1 MSACITGHR
10 DRAGR
15 LGRSAA
21 GGEECRARLQRLLHP
36 GDRRSRAL
44 KYGRLSHVDQTY
56 LRPATYRAAN
66 ATLIG
71 HQASIGLAQA
81 WGGGLVASAHGMRF
95 VGPVPSVYARPNPK
109 HFGRRGGAT
118 SLNMI
123 NDQAAGLGGKVAAGT
138 PRDSRYVL
146 DVHRA
151 SRNVTTEKRMGQG
164 HRSSAAGVRAPSR
177 CPPRYS

>member
-1 MSACITGHR
+1 M
-10 DRAGR
+10 
-15 LGRSAA
+15 RSVAHGCNVCCTPA
-21 GGEECRARLQRLLHP
+21 IGGA
-36 GDRRSRAL
+36 DAL
-44 KYGRLSHVDQTY
+44 KYGRLSHIDQTY

-118 SLNMI
+118 
-123 NDQAAGLGGKVAAGT
+123 V
-138 PRDSRYVL
+138 
-146 DVHRA
+146 RA
-151 SRNVTTEKRMGQG
+151 SNVRHARQICAKYRT
-164 HRSSAAGVRAPSR
+164 
-177 CPPRYS
+177 